1 MKQKGGETL
10 SPECRAEYFKERRA
24 KYKMF
29 SVEVEREKMET
40 LETRLNETGETKK
53 EWLSR
58 KIDEEISEEK

>member
-1 MKQKGGETL
+1 
-10 SPECRAEYFKERRA
+10 
-24 KYKMF
+24 MF

-53 EWLSR
+53 EWLIR

>member
-1 MKQKGGETL
+1 
-10 SPECRAEYFKERRA
+10 
-24 KYKMF
+24 MF

-40 LETRLNETGETKK
+40 LESRLNETGETKK